1 MGHGT
6 SDLPTGTVTFMLTDV
21 VSSTRLW
28 RQYPDGMRLACARH
42 DAIIDVIVDEHHGL
56 VVRPRGEGDS
66 RFIVF
71 IRASDALTAAS
82 AIQRALHVEPWP
94 MPEPLPVRIAVHTGE
109 ADLRDGD
116 YYGLAVNRC
125 GRLRDVAHGGQVVVS
140 SVTASLAREHM
151 PPDIGLRSLG
161 RHRLR
166 DLPEPDEIFQLVHE
180 ELPADFPPLRS
191 LSTSPH
197 NLPVQ
202 LTSFIGRERDLLE
215 LRERLLREDT
225 RLLTLTGAA
234 GTGKTRLALQLA
246 EDTLTEFP
254 RGVFFVPLVPLADP
268 NLLAAT
274 IGEAIGIREV
284 AGQPLL
290 TTLKDALQA
299 HGLLLIL
306 DNFEHVMAQARQVG
320 ELLAA
325 CAGLKVLITSR
336 EVLHLSAEHVAYIPA
351 MAVPDPRVLLSSDQ
365 LADFDS
371 VRLFV
376 ERAVAADPSFR
387 LTNDNAAVI
396 AEICARLDG
405 LPLAI
410 ELAAARVKLLPPE
423 ALLERLSLT
432 YDQRQTVLA
441 GVDWDRPE
449 RHQALRKAIDWSYSL
464 LRPWEQRL
472 FRRLGVFSAGF
483 TLTAAEA
490 LCASDPELSPVVL
503 DGIGSL
509 MDKSLVRQAQ
519 ASGREPRYRML
530 ETIRQYAVMQLQE
543 TDQLDEAQ
551 LSLANLLVALA
562 EQAEPELTS
571 PRQVAWL
578 NRLETENDN
587 VRASLQWCLD
597 SGALQLALRLCGAL
611 WRFWSTRGYVGEGLR
626 LLEAAISSPY
636 KVPRPM
642 LAKAMNGAAN
652 LAREQ
657 GDYGRAQTLHER
669 SLELWRE
676 HGDKHGMAEALNN
689 LGLIALYLGR
699 HEEAQHYCED
709 GLALFREL
717 GDKGGVGA
725 ALNNLG
731 NVARERGQADRA
743 AGLHNESL
751 ALRRAVGDKRGI
763 ALSLNNLANVV
774 LNQGDYWR
782 AAALHQESLALR
794 EELGDRAGVA
804 TSLNNLGNVA
814 RVQGDA
820 DAARGYYERSLAVRR
835 ELGDKRRVAAALMNL
850 GIVERE
856 QGLRD
861 RAAALFRESL
871 VLRRELGDQPGLYAA
886 LDNLRTLAGNRLD
899 FAARAYFEEVLAL
912 RREMQD
918 RAGMVAALTNL
929 GHVARAQGD
938 MSVARSC
945 FEESLLIR
953 REMGDKRGTA
963 TTLTQL
969 GSLAVAQNDSGRAYT
984 LLKQSLALHEELGDR
999 RGAAGA
1005 LKHLAAA
1012 ALGQSDPRQAR
1023 EYLTGSLAIYDAL
1036 GDRRSSQDCRARIAE
1051 LDTSPFGRGR
1061 RVASGEGYASTGSSP
1076 SP

>member
-1 MGHGT
+1 MTT
-6 SDLPTGTVTFMLTDV
+6 SRLPVKSLGAADLPTGTVTFMLTDV
-21 VSSTRLW
+21 SGSVRLW
-28 RQYPDGMRLACARH
+28 RQYPEGMRQACTRH
-42 DAIIDVIVDEHHGL
+42 DELIERIVDQHHGR

-71 IRASDALTAAS
+71 VRASDALGAAS
-82 AIQRALHVEPWP
+82 SIQHALTVEPWP
-94 MPEPLPVRIAVHTGE
+94 MPEPLPVRIALHTGE
-109 ADLRDGD
+109 ADVRDGD

-125 GRLRDVAHGGQVVVS
+125 ARLRDAAHGGQVVVS

-166 DLPEPDEIFQLVHE
+166 DLPEPDEVFQLVHAD
-180 ELPADFPPLRS
+180 LPAEFPPLKS

-202 LTSFIGRERDLLE
+202 LTSFIGRAGDLLE
-215 LRERLLREDT
+215 LRERLLQRET

-246 EDTLTEFP
+246 EDTLAEFP
-254 RGVFFVPLVPLADP
+254 RGVFFVPLAPLKDP
-268 NLLAAT
+268 NLLAST

-299 HGLLLIL
+299 QGLLLIL

-325 CAGLKVLITSR
+325 CAGLKILITSR
-336 EVLHLSAEHVAYIPA
+336 EVLHLSAEQVAYVPG
-351 MAVPDPRVLLSSDQ
+351 MPVPDPQTALSSDQ
-365 LADFDS
+365 LANFDS
-371 VRLFV
+371 LRLFV
-376 ERAVAADPSFR
+376 ERAVAADPSFT
-387 LTNDNAAVI
+387 LDNDNAAVI
-396 AEICARLDG
+396 ADICARLDG

-449 RHQALRKAIDWSYSL
+449 RHQALRKAIDWSYGL

-472 FRRLGVFSAGF
+472 FRSLGVFSGGF
-483 TLTAAEA
+483 TLSAAEA
-490 LCASDPELSPVVL
+490 LCASDPELSSMVL

-509 MDKSLVRQAQ
+509 MDKSLVRQGSAT
-519 ASGREPRYRML
+519 GREPRYRML
-530 ETIRQYAVMQLQE
+530 ETIRQYAVVQLQE
-543 TDQLDEAQ
+543 NGELDQTQ
-551 LSLANLLVALA
+551 LNLAYLLVSLA
-562 EQAEPELTS
+562 EEAEPELTGS
-571 PRQVAWL
+571 QQVAWL
-578 NRLETENDN
+578 DRLEIEHDN
-587 VRASLQWCLD
+587 VRASLQWGLD
-597 SGALQLALRLCGAL
+597 RGAVQLALRLSGAL

-626 LLEAAISSPY
+626 VLDTAIASPN
-636 KVPRPM
+636 VAPSTM
-642 LAKAMNGAAN
+642 LAKAINGAAN

-657 GDYGRAQTLHER
+657 GDYARAQMLHQR
-669 SLELWRE
+669 SLDLWRE
-676 HGDKHGMAEALNN
+676 YDDKHGMAEALNN
-689 LGLIALYLGR
+689 LGLIALYQGR
-699 HEEAQHYCED
+699 HEEAQRYCED
-709 GLALFREL
+709 GLTLFREL
-717 GDKGGVGA
+717 RDKGGIGA

-743 AGLHNESL
+743 ASLHGESL
-751 ALRRAVGDKRGI
+751 ALRRVVGDKRGI

-794 EELGDRAGVA
+794 QELGDRAGVA

-820 DAARGYYERSLAVRR
+820 NAARGYYERSLAVRR
-835 ELGDKRRVAAALMNL
+835 ELGDKRRVAAVLMNL

-856 QGLRD
+856 QGERD
-861 RAAALFRESL
+861 RAAAMFRESL
-871 VLRRELGDQPGLYAA
+871 VLRRELGDQPGMYAA
-886 LDNLRTLAGNRLD
+886 LDNLRTLAGNQSD
-899 FAARAYFEEVLAL
+899 FAARAYYEESLAL
-912 RREMQD
+912 RRELQD
-918 RAGMVAALTNL
+918 RAGMVAALNSL

-938 MSVARSC
+938 LPVARAC

-963 TTLTQL
+963 FTLTQL
-969 GSLAVAQNDSGRAYT
+969 GSLAVQQQEFPRA
-984 LLKQSLALHEELGDR
+984 QSLLRQSLELHHQLGDA
-999 RGAAGA
+999 RGGAGA
-1005 LKHLAAA
+1005 LKHLASVAEA
-1012 ALGQSDPRQAR
+1012 QGDRAQAR
-1023 EYLTGSLAIYDAL
+1023 EHLTGCLAVYEAM
-1036 GDRRSSQDCRARIAE
+1036 GDRRGSQECRTRIEQLA
-1051 LDTSPFGRGR
+1051 L
-1061 RVASGEGYASTGSSP
+1061 STGSRV
-1076 SP
+1076 